1 MLRLL
6 SIMMLA
12 LLLFQGGAHR
22 NVKPTQSVQ
31 DGSQPAT
38 PPPTLTPQPNR
49 PPCDVQHPCVVDV
62 IRTPDRTWFD
72 WVFPVTNVLLATVG
86 VVGVIVAVF
95 TLRKIERQTAAT
107 EAQAK
112 HMVES
117 ERPFIMVETRGEKG
131 GEFWM
136 RNVGKSPAQILFLDP
151 VLKMGYPEFVQ
162 EEQGWPMPYPPKY
175 GLHYDNPNAEQI
187 NVQWLGPG
195 DERRFASFGRSDVDD
210 LPSDLKAE
218 INFGHRRI
226 YVYAAIKY
234 RGKFSS
240 AIYESRFCYGWS
252 DQGTY
257 LAGPYGYNQYS

>member
-6 SIMMLA
+6 FIMTLA
-12 LLLFQGGAHR
+12 LFLFQSGANR
-22 NVKPTQSVQ
+22 NIKPPQSVQ
-31 DGSQPAT
+31 DGAPAA
-38 PPPTLTPQPNR
+38 PIPAVTPQQNQT
-49 PPCDVQHPCVVDV
+49 PCDARHPCVVNV
-62 IRTPDRTWFD
+62 IRTPDRTWFE
-72 WVFPVTNVLLATVG
+72 WVSPATNVLLALVG
-86 VVGVIVAVF
+86 VVGVFVAIS

-107 EAQAK
+107 EKQAT

-117 ERPFIMVETRGEKG
+117 ERPFIMVETRGERG
-131 GEFWM
+131 SEFWM

-151 VLKMGYPEFVQ
+151 ILKVGFPEFVQ
-162 EEQGWPMPYPPKY
+162 EEQGWPMPNPPKY

-195 DERRFASFGRSDVDD
+195 DERRFATYSKNDVDD

-218 INFGHRRI
+218 INFGHRRL
-226 YVYAAIKY
+226 YMYAAIKY

-252 DQGTY
+252 AQGGNI
-257 LAGPYGYNQYS
+257 AGAEG